1 MENSERQEIMA
12 YRGRETVS
20 LKDILVHFLSLNADK
35 PQPIWQKN
43 TRFKGYSLFLYIP
56 SPSPTPL
63 TVIDEI
69 FWRGI
74 KKWNSCR
81 L

>member
-35 PQPIWQKN
+35 PQPIWQK
-43 TRFKGYSLFLYIP
+43 TYMF
-56 SPSPTPL
+56 
-63 TVIDEI
+63 
-69 FWRGI
+69 
-74 KKWNSCR
+74 
-81 L
+81 